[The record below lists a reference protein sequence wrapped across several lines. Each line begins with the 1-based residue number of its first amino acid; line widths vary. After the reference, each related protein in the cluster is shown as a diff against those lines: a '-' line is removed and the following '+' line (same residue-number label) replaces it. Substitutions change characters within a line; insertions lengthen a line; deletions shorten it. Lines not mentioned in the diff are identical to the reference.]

1 MIYKIDDI
9 NKLKECAK
17 KLLLKYSDKRV
28 FAFYGE
34 MGAGKTTFI
43 STICNFLEAK
53 GDIASPTFTII
64 NEYEDK
70 KGEPIFHFDC
80 YRLNGVEDAQKIGIE
95 EYFYSGNYCFIEWP
109 EIVESL
115 LPDDHIVVKLSHDNQ
130 GNDNVRII
138 EF

>member
-17 KLLLKYSDKRV
+17 ELLSKYSDKRV

-43 STICNFLEAK
+43 SAICNFLGAK

-115 LPDDHIVVKLSHDNQ
+115 LPDDHIAVKLCHDNQ
-130 GNDNVRII
+130 GNNNVRII